1 MAEIKDDVDVVEE
14 GGGSSKKM
22 MIIIAV
28 VVLALIG
35 GVAAMFLGGEN
46 EASEG
51 DVATEDV
58 ASIKQTPI
66 YFSIDKPLI
75 VNFQAQSNG
84 AARYLSIKL
93 QVMAR
98 EQATIDAFTLHTP
111 AIQHELLMLF
121 LGQNYDELNT
131 TAGTKALQKQ
141 TLSTINGV
149 LKAEEHQGELEAV
162 YFTSLI
168 MQ

>member
-1 MAEIKDDVDVVEE
+1 MKFQ
-14 GGGSSKKM
+14 KKN
-22 MIIIAV
+22 
-28 VVLALIG
+28 
-35 GVAAMFLGGEN
+35 AA
-46 EASEG
+46 A
-51 DVATEDV
+51 EDV
-58 ASIKQTPI
+58 TPVKQTPI
-66 YFSIDKPLI
+66 YFSVEKPLI
-75 VNFQAQSNG
+75 VNFQKQSNG
-84 AARYLSIKL
+84 AARYLSLKL
-93 QVMAR
+93 KVMAR
-98 EQATIDAFTLHTP
+98 DQATIDAFTLHTP
-111 AIQHELLMLF
+111 AIQHELLMLL